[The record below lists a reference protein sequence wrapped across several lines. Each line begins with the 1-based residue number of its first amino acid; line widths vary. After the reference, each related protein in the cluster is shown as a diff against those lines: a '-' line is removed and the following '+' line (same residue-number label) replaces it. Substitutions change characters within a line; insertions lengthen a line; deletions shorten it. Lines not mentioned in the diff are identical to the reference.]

1 MPPLPPRVRRCS
13 SSPRSRSPGGVK
25 TRLAASI
32 GAARAAQIYR
42 ELTTLTLSHAVGGT
56 PGRRRST
63 GSSCGARRRPSSS
76 YFRGLA
82 TADRRRRCT
91 RKSEATWAHG
101 WRDAIAD
108 ALTRADAVLLVG
120 TDCPLLDAD
129 RLAQAAALLAHH
141 DAVLGPAEDG
151 GYVLVGARRP
161 LPFAEIRWSSPH
173 AFDDTA
179 AGLAR
184 AGIHWAALPVL
195 WDVDEPADLARWE
208 ALQPTLPVTARM
220 KPKLLFLFP
229 DGWDDAAFA
238 AVSALRDEFDVV
250 CEGFDLFRFPENAN
264 ILWFDARRWIARMKR
279 KYRRAGLAGVASTNE
294 QYGALI
300 AAILARELGLPGSD
314 PAAIIRAQHK
324 YYARQAL
331 AVALPD
337 ANPAFNLLPYAFGN
351 TSVATADPGLPFP
364 FFVKPVKAAFSV
376 LARRV
381 DNEQDLQRHLTFHP
395 WETHIIKRLVRPF
408 GDLMR
413 QYSEFTVDPQ
423 HMMGEALLDGVQIN
437 VDGWMDRGAV
447 SFFGIVDAVMY
458 PGTSAFQRWEYP
470 SRLPPAAQ
478 AAAFAVS
485 ERVMRALAFDHGA
498 FNVELF
504 WQPATNTFQVIEINP
519 RLAAQFGDLYEKVD
533 GVNPYSVLVDLC
545 VGTHAAL
552 DARPGRA
559 TAPRRASYSANSTA
573 RSRSRP
579 TRRRSRWLNTAHPD
593 ARLHTFIK
601 HGNSRWRETKWLGN
615 YRYAIVNLG
624 GADRADLDHRF
635 ADVCRNVSFE
645 RDSRVRF
652 APDIDALRPGR

>member
-1 MPPLPPRVRRCS
+1 
-13 SSPRSRSPGGVK
+13 
-25 TRLAASI
+25 
-32 GAARAAQIYR
+32 
-42 ELTTLTLSHAVGGT
+42 
-56 PGRRRST
+56 
-63 GSSCGARRRPSSS
+63 
-76 YFRGLA
+76 
-82 TADRRRRCT
+82 
-91 RKSEATWAHG
+91 
-101 WRDAIAD
+101 
-108 ALTRADAVLLVG
+108 
-120 TDCPLLDAD
+120 
-129 RLAQAAALLAHH
+129 
-141 DAVLGPAEDG
+141 
-151 GYVLVGARRP
+151 
-161 LPFAEIRWSSPH
+161 
-173 AFDDTA
+173 
-179 AGLAR
+179 
-184 AGIHWAALPVL
+184 
-195 WDVDEPADLARWE
+195 
-208 ALQPTLPVTARM
+208 M
-220 KPKLLFLFP
+220 KPKFLFLFP

-264 ILWFDARRWIARMKR
+264 ILWFDARRWVARMKR
-279 KYRRAGLAGVASTNE
+279 KYRHAGLAGVASTNE

-300 AAILARELGLPGSD
+300 AAILARELGLPGTD

-331 AVALPD
+331 AAALPD
-337 ANPAFNLLPYAFGN
+337 ANPPFKLLPYAFDN

-381 DNEQDLQRHLTFHP
+381 DDEQDLQRHLTFHP

-413 QYSEFTVDPQ
+413 HYGEFTVDPQ

-437 VDGWMDRGAV
+437 VDGWMHRGAV

-458 PGTSAFQRWEYP
+458 PGTSAFQRFEYP
-470 SRLPPAAQ
+470 SRLPDTAQ
-478 AAAFAVS
+478 AAAYAIA
-485 ERVMRALAFDHGA
+485 ERVMRTIAFDHGA

-504 WQPATNTFQVIEINP
+504 WQPATGTFQVIEINP

-545 VGTHAAL
+545 AGRTPHWTRGQGAYGAATSFVFREFNGAIKISP
-552 DARPGRA
+552 DKAQIA
-559 TAPRRASYSANSTA
+559 
-573 RSRSRP
+573 
-579 TRRRSRWLNTAHPD
+579 WLNAAHPD

-624 GADRADLDHRF
+624 GADRADLDRRF
-635 ADVCRNVSFE
+635 ADVCHNISFE

-652 APDIDALRPGR
+652 TPDIDALRPGR